1 MVYAKIRSPQSIYNS
16 ATLASG
22 PKLEK
27 RWFGM
32 SLNGEERVLDI
43 LDKASKSVVNIN
55 TLKLVR
61 HMFYQAVPVGGMG
74 SGTIIDP
81 EGYVLT
87 NNHVVG
93 GAEKISVTLWN
104 GEVLEGTIVGA
115 CAVHDTAVVKVD
127 KQNLAAAKLGDSDK
141 LRVGQRVYAIGNPF
155 GLEGGPSVTS
165 GVISAV
171 NRTIESQRGLIE
183 NLVQT
188 DAAINPGNSGGPLV
202 DLEGQ
207 VIAINTAIIPY
218 AQGIGFAIPINSA
231 KNCTA
236 EMIKDG
242 ISVRPWLGIVGLGMT
257 EDIARYYDLPI
268 NHGVLVTKVS
278 DGSPAQRAGIIMGD
292 IILRIGNVQVE
303 SIEDLLGEI
312 HRRKVG
318 ERVQIIVYRRGFEE
332 HFDVTLSRVP
342 QDLST

>member
-1 MVYAKIRSPQSIYNS
+1 MSSYDEKNVLD
-16 ATLASG
+16 T
-22 PKLEK
+22 LEK
-27 RWFGM
+27 A
-32 SLNGEERVLDI
+32 N
-43 LDKASKSVVNIN
+43 KSVVNIN

-61 HMFYQAVPVGGMG
+61 HMFYQAVPVGGLG
-74 SGTIIDP
+74 SGTIIDT

-104 GEVLEGTIVGA
+104 GDVLEGKIVGT

-127 KQNLAAAKLGDSDK
+127 QQNLFAAKLGDSDN

-155 GLEGGPSVTS
+155 GLAGGPSVTS
-165 GVISAV
+165 GVISAT

-231 KNCTA
+231 KNCTG
-236 EMIKDG
+236 EMIKNG
-242 ISVRPWLGIVGLGMT
+242 ISVRPWLGIVGLGVT
-257 EDIARYYDLPI
+257 EDIVRYYGLPI
-268 NHGVLVTKVS
+268 AHGVLITKVS
-278 DGSPAQRAGIIMGD
+278 NGSPAQRAGIIMGD
-292 IILRIGNVQVE
+292 IILRIGNLQVE
-303 SIEDLLGEI
+303 NIEDLLGET
-312 HRRKVG
+312 HKRKVG
-318 ERVQIIVYRRGFEE
+318 ERVRIIIYRRGFEE
-332 HFDVTLSRVP
+332 HFDVTLSRMP
-342 QDLST
+342 QDLSA

>member
-1 MVYAKIRSPQSIYNS
+1 MSSFDEKNVLD
-16 ATLASG
+16 T
-22 PKLEK
+22 LEK
-27 RWFGM
+27 A
-32 SLNGEERVLDI
+32 N
-43 LDKASKSVVNIN
+43 KSVVNIN

-61 HMFYQAVPVGGMG
+61 HMFYQAVPVGGLG
-74 SGTIIDP
+74 SGTIIDT

-104 GEVLEGTIVGA
+104 GDVLEGKIVGT

-127 KQNLAAAKLGDSDK
+127 QQNLSAAKLGDSDN

-155 GLEGGPSVTS
+155 GLAGGPSVTS
-165 GVISAV
+165 GVISAT

-231 KNCTA
+231 KNCTG
-236 EMIKDG
+236 EMINNG
-242 ISVRPWLGIVGLGMT
+242 ISVRPWLGIVGLGVT
-257 EDIARYYDLPI
+257 EDIVRYYDLPI
-268 NHGVLVTKVS
+268 AHGVLITKVS

-292 IILRIGNVQVE
+292 IILRIGNLQVE
-303 SIEDLLGEI
+303 NIEDLLGET
-312 HRRKVG
+312 HKRKVG
-318 ERVQIIVYRRGFEE
+318 EKVRIIIYRRGFEE
-332 HFDVTLSRVP
+332 HFDVTLSRMP
-342 QDLST
+342 QDLSA

>member
-1 MVYAKIRSPQSIYNS
+1 MSSFDEKNVLD
-16 ATLASG
+16 T
-22 PKLEK
+22 LEK
-27 RWFGM
+27 A
-32 SLNGEERVLDI
+32 N
-43 LDKASKSVVNIN
+43 KSVVNIN

-61 HMFYQAVPVGGMG
+61 HMFYQAVPVGGLG
-74 SGTIIDP
+74 SGTIIDT

-104 GEVLEGTIVGA
+104 GDVLEGKIVGT

-127 KQNLAAAKLGDSDK
+127 QQNLSAAKLGDSDN

-155 GLEGGPSVTS
+155 GLAGGPSVTS
-165 GVISAV
+165 GVISAT

-231 KNCTA
+231 KNCTG
-236 EMIKDG
+236 EMINNG
-242 ISVRPWLGIVGLGMT
+242 ISVRPWLGIVGLGVT
-257 EDIARYYDLPI
+257 EDIVRYYDLPI
-268 NHGVLVTKVS
+268 AHGVLITKVS

-292 IILRIGNVQVE
+292 IILRIGNLQVE
-303 SIEDLLGEI
+303 NIEDLLGET
-312 HRRKVG
+312 HKRKVG
-318 ERVQIIVYRRGFEE
+318 EKVRIIIYRRGFEE
-332 HFDVTLSRVP
+332 HFDVTLSRMP
-342 QDLST
+342 HDLSA